1 METATVASI
10 GPPREAPSCPGSAA
24 LAPRTVVR
32 ERRALTARDG
42 AARATIVLF
51 AASLLQVAT
60 LYAVGRVPSHHEIL
74 GITGALAVL
83 IGVAAAILAGPVV
96 GGVVAGVG
104 GAAFFAFVTDFGTT
118 APVIATLGSAAV
130 WSAVAVAAGIVASRL
145 RRVRAERLVA
155 QEEAARLHARLEA
168 RLMPRIDVHTSGLQ
182 VHTRYRPGEHRLGIG
197 GDFFDVMSHPRGG
210 VAIVIG
216 DVMGHGADAAALGA
230 TLRAGW
236 RALIADAASPA
247 RLVASLRKVLEQER
261 DDPDTYVTLCLAWLS
276 GDNSAME
283 VVTLGHPAPL
293 IRAGGRVEPLPV
305 SRSLPLGVFEGERTN
320 VTRTALPPGWTLFF
334 FTDGIVEGRAAPDAI
349 ERYGVHRLAKFLA
362 REMSRSSVASALDHM
377 LADTEAANGGAL
389 SDDATILSLSPLH
402 DSRRRRP
409 ASSALSQC
417 GISAPK
423 TLFTETADGLPGAF
437 VLPGDS
443 WSHGR
448 ASLLSS

>member
-1 METATVASI
+1 
-10 GPPREAPSCPGSAA
+10 
-24 LAPRTVVR
+24 
-32 ERRALTARDG
+32 
-42 AARATIVLF
+42 VLF

-60 LYAVGRVPSHHEIL
+60 LYAVGRVPSHHEVL

-130 WSAVAVAAGIVASRL
+130 WCAVAVAAGIVANRL
-145 RRVRAERLVA
+145 RRVQAERREA

-168 RLMPRIDVHTSGLQ
+168 RLMPRIDVRTAGLQ

-236 RALIADAASPA
+236 RALIADATSPA

-261 DDPDTYVTLCLAWLS
+261 DDPDAYVTLCLAWLS
-276 GDNSAME
+276 GDNSSVE

-293 IRAGGRVEPLPV
+293 IGVGGRVEPLPV

-320 VTRTALPPGWTLFF
+320 VKRMALPPGWTLFF
-334 FTDGIVEGRAAPDAI
+334 FTDGIVEGRAAPDAT
-349 ERYGVHRLAKFLA
+349 ERYGVHRLAEFLA
-362 REMSRSSVASALDHM
+362 REIPRSSVASALDRM

-409 ASSALSQC
+409 ASSAQSQC

-448 ASLLSS
+448 ASLLSP